1 VSTAAACLGMTPPSF
16 FSQVADF
23 TADLVASGGDFT
35 LGFWVRPTGEESL
48 VTGSP
53 VQTINGR

>member
-1 VSTAAACLGMTPPSF
+1 LGLTPLSPF
-16 FSQVADF
+16 FQVADF

-53 VQTINGR
+53 VQTINDR